1 MNLVCFS
8 GGFAKVKLG
17 RHIQTGEKVAIKIMN
32 KKDLG
37 VSHHFIYH
45 LFALLITNLDSQ
57 VYKTSVIHQYIVLTL

>member
-1 MNLVCFS
+1 MQISWVKQLCHVVSDFVSSVKPSVFS

-37 VSHHFIYH
+37 VRGKIPCQRR
-45 LFALLITNLDSQ
+45 LRR
-57 VYKTSVIHQYIVLTL
+57 